1 MKAPGVLFIRI
12 ALYVCIQHM
21 FNEAGASSVNNNTLS
36 EGDIAFVNIVGTTV
50 ILTILQKKDDVD
62 QGKKTLKQKHFL

>member
-1 MKAPGVLFIRI
+1 
-12 ALYVCIQHM
+12 M

-62 QGKKTLKQKHFL
+62 QGKKHSSKSISFE